1 MNVDKTIPDEAP
13 PSLGSLYLPW
23 VGGLVYRYQGVMD
36 SLSPQGLIF
45 YIFTS
50 NVYANAFWIR
60 VPTPLITVIDVCKQ
74 LGQAPTIVNT
84 VRWVAVVTRWNISWY
99 CIKWGRTWIRVWNS
113 QIALHFLPS
122 WSSCEVAHAWN
133 FDTIRRVI
141 ISLHYNVL

>member
-1 MNVDKTIPDEAP
+1 MNGDKTIPDEAP

-36 SLSPQGLIF
+36 SLSPQGLNF

-60 VPTPLITVIDVCKQ
+60 VPTPLITVIEVCKQ
-74 LGQAPTIVNT
+74 LGQEPTIVNT
-84 VRWVAVVTRWNISWY
+84 VSWVAIVTRWNIAWY

-113 QIALHFLPS
+113 QITLHFLPS
-122 WSSCEVAHAWN
+122 RSSCGVARAWN
-133 FDTIRRVI
+133 FDKIRRVI
-141 ISLHYNVL
+141 IALHYNLL